1 MRTNGCRRKGKDR
14 QGKDSIPK
22 VEENMQPKT
31 TVNQYQNEDL
41 QYERQD
47 SSNVRMELKLEELPQ
62 LSSNVYRY
70 F

>member
-1 MRTNGCRRKGKDR
+1 MRTNGCRRKGKDC

-22 VEENMQPKT
+22 VEEHMQPRT

-41 QYERQD
+41 QHERQD

-62 LSSNVYRY
+62 LLSNVYRY